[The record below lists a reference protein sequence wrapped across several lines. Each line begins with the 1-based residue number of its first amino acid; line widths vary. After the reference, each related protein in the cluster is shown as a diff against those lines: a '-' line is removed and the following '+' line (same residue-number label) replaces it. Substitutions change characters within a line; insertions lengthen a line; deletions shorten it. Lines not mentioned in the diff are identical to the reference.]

1 MFNAMHED
9 EDKDWNEG
17 LLRDIMNGGCN
28 DCDEYDDYPDNARDC
43 IGWEEDMLKT
53 GEAF

>member
-9 EDKDWNEG
+9 EDDDWNED
-17 LLRDIMNGGCN
+17 LLQDIMNGDCD

-43 IGWEEDMLKT
+43 IGWEEDML
-53 GEAF
+53 EAF